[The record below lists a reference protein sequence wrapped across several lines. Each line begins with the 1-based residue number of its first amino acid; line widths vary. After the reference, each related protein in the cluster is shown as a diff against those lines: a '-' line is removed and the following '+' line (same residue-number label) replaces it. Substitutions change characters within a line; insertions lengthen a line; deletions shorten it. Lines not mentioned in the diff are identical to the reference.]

1 MYPED
6 VVFLIPITAI
16 IMGIAL
22 VIFVLYLSYRRHS
35 EALRFAHLE
44 RLAAIQKGIELP
56 PATPSS
62 RLEVELR
69 ELPSRRRTAGL
80 TLLFVGAAIT
90 VAMWG
95 SDSPAYW
102 WGLVP
107 MAIGV
112 AQILA
117 SLLDRGLATPRPR
130 PPAP

>member
-6 VVFLIPITAI
+6 IVFLIPITAI

-22 VIFVLYLSYRRHS
+22 VIFSFYLSYRRNS
-35 EALRFAHLE
+35 EALRLAHLE
-44 RLAAIQKGIELP
+44 RLAAIQHGIELP
-56 PATPSS
+56 PATPNS

-69 ELPSRRRTAGL
+69 ELPTRRRTAGL
-80 TLLFVGAAIT
+80 TLLFMGGAIT
-90 VAMWG
+90 LAMWG
-95 SDSPAYW
+95 SGCPAYW

-107 MAIGV
+107 MAIGI

-117 SLLDRGLATPRPR
+117 FLMDRSSATPR